1 MVMPSACRAEIVGL
15 HEFFVAWF
23 DGSVSRRELSRLERA
38 LAPEFE
44 MVTTEGDRVDHA
56 ALVEGLAES
65 YGRTEGEPFDIEVR
79 DVESLGLF
87 ENHAV
92 VRYEEWQRRGE
103 DEESGRVSTALF
115 RADADAP
122 EGVVWVTLQETA
134 LEG

>member
-1 MVMPSACRAEIVGL
+1 MVTPTACRAEIAAL

-23 DGSVSRRELSRLERA
+23 EGSVPRRELSRLERA

-44 MVTTEGDRVDHA
+44 MVTTEGERVDHA
-56 ALVEGLAES
+56 ALVDGLAES
-65 YGRTEGEPFDIEVR
+65 YGRTEGEAFDIEVR
-79 DVESLGLF
+79 DVEALGLF

-103 DEESGRVSTALF
+103 AETGRVSTALF
-115 RADADAP
+115 RGDADAP
-122 EGVVWVTLQETA
+122 EGVLWVTLQETA

>member
-1 MVMPSACRAEIVGL
+1 MVTPSACRAEINAL

-23 DGSVSRRELSRLERA
+23 DGSVPRRELSRLERA

-44 MVTTEGDRVDHA
+44 MVTTEGERVDHA
-56 ALVEGLAES
+56 ALVDGLAES
-65 YGRTEGEPFDIEVR
+65 YGRAEGEPFDIEVR
-79 DVESLGLF
+79 DVEALGLF
-87 ENHAV
+87 EDHAV

-103 DEESGRVSTALF
+103 DGESGRVSTALF

-122 EGVVWVTLQETA
+122 EGVLWVTLHETA

>member
-1 MVMPSACRAEIVGL
+1 METPSACRAEITAL

-44 MVTTEGDRVDHA
+44 MVTTEGERVDHA
-56 ALVEGLAES
+56 ALLDGVAES
-65 YGRTEGEPFDIEVR
+65 YGRTQGEPFDIEVR
-79 DVESLGLF
+79 DVEVLELF
-87 ENHAV
+87 EDHAV

-103 DEESGRVSTALF
+103 DGESGRVSTALF

-122 EGVVWVTLQETA
+122 EGVLWVTLQETA